1 MESSGPMEESP
12 WSQSDGNALMNDS
25 LDEALFEQTIGSN
38 GKWTKMKRFYLHLQT
53 NVWELNIKLEDT
65 MRKKSAV

>member
-38 GKWTKMKRFYLHLQT
+38 GK
-53 NVWELNIKLEDT
+53 
-65 MRKKSAV
+65 